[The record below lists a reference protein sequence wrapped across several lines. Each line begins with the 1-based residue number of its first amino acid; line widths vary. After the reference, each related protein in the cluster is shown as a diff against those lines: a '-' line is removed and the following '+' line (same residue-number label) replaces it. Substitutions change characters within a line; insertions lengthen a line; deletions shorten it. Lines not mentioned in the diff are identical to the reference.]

1 MGWQGFKEFM
11 VAAFSE
17 NGVPSA
23 ARVISGWLCVSSM
36 ALIWFIARHAMVLDK
51 EASMLWVSGMPAIIY
66 SLAAFTTAPYGVNQL
81 SKMFKKDSNGAEN
94 NDVKK
99 G

>member
-1 MGWQGFKEFM
+1 MSWVGFKNFI

-36 ALIWFIARHAMVLDK
+36 SLVWFIARHAMMLDK
-51 EASMLWVSGMPAIIY
+51 EAGMLWVSGMPAIIY
-66 SLAAFTTAPYGVNQL
+66 ALAAFTTAPYGVNQL
-81 SKMFKKDSNGAEN
+81 SKMFKKDPPKDEE
-94 NDVKK
+94 K